1 MARQIINNGDTGLVA
16 RTKLNDNF
24 LELYTGKDSV
34 TVNAFADLPDPTT
47 VSGQRYWVLTSTG
60 IYLINRRNAGAYYSD
75 GVVWTWLGN
84 NPTTADQIG
93 NVPAGSVTATDVQG
107 AINQL
112 DAAIGNDFEQYVG
125 YQIRPFQKIGG

>member
-47 VSGQRYWVLTSTG
+47 VPGERYWVLTSTG

-75 GVVWTWLGN
+75 GAVWTWLGN

-107 AINQL
+107 AINEI
-112 DAAIGNDFEQYVG
+112 AANSGFNFKTDLAYKL
-125 YQIRPFQKIGG
+125 RPLQGIGG

>member
-1 MARQIINNGDTGLVA
+1 MPRQIINNGDTGLVA
-16 RTKLNDNF
+16 RTKLNENF
-24 LELYTGKDSV
+24 EELYTGKDSV

-112 DAAIGNDFEQYVG
+112 DAAIGNDFEQYIG